1 MSFNMPSTALATIKT
16 KVEAGDTVAEPS
28 NLASQL
34 AAKETALQAA
44 ITARDQAIADRAS
57 AVSVRDQALSAKNQ
71 AISQRD
77 EAEAALA
84 TLQAAAAAYLA
95 KIDAEEDATDERAAL
110 DALLPDEE
118 GESEV
123 EGGSGE
129 E

>member
-1 MSFNMPSTALATIKT
+1 MGFNMPSTALATIKA
-16 KVEAGDTVAEPS
+16 KVEAGDSVAEPS

-57 AVSVRDQALSAKNQ
+57 AVQVRDQALSAKNQ

-84 TLQAAAAAYLA
+84 ALQAAAAAYLA
-95 KIDAEEDATDERAAL
+95 KVDAEEDATDERAAL

-118 GESEV
+118 DES